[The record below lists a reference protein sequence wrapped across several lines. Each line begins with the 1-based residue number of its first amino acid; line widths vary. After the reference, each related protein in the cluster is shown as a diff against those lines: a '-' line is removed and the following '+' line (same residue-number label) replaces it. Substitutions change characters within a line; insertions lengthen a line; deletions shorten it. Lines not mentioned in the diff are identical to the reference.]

1 MSTRC
6 PKMSARK
13 KHTGCNITCPR
24 GWMSAAS
31 ARKRKANIRPRLSG
45 FFGIS
50 IGCPRHSR
58 CPRHVRGLF
67 LFPCLFDF
75 FFDAAFGLEASQL
88 LCLQVGCV
96 PAMAQALLFLCKWC
110 GLQFE
115 AAQGQSH
122 GKVFECTTCTSA
134 DRMIRRNLG
143 ENQRSWLTSPQRNRT
158 TFYQCL
164 HREKKENP
172 PG

>member
-67 LFPCLFDF
+67 CSHVFLIF
-75 FFDAAFGLEASQL
+75 FRCSIWLRGFAVVVFAGWV
-88 LCLQVGCV
+88 C
-96 PAMAQALLFLCKWC
+96 P
-110 GLQFE
+110 
-115 AAQGQSH
+115 SH
-122 GKVFECTTCTSA
+122 GASFAFPVQLS
-134 DRMIRRNLG
+134 
-143 ENQRSWLTSPQRNRT
+143 
-158 TFYQCL
+158 TFYQLFINLLSTFHQLVYQLFINFLSTCYQL
-164 HREKKENP
+164 LINLFINFFINFLIKSTFSYL
-172 PG
+172 